1 MKIFIYKLLIF
12 FILSFIFFQFTIGY
26 TVRNYENKILNTFS
40 KDKINYIRDKVKDE
54 IKSSLTED
62 KILSNDDALLLK
74 NFFKKINNEIKNSK

>member
-54 IKSSLTED
+54 IKSSLKED